1 MVKPLEMEE
10 LAALHG
16 DTDFI
21 VIAHSK
27 KELLGQSKWK
37 MWGFYSRQV
46 AKCNL
51 TADLTGN

>member
-10 LAALHG
+10 LIALHG

-21 VIAHSK
+21 VIAHGK
-27 KELLGQSKWK
+27 KELLGQRKWK

-51 TADLTGN
+51 TDNLTDN